1 MMVTRIVVSLVLAPL
16 FLAVLLFAPM
26 GIVAFMVSGIVSI
39 AAFELMRAVGVEKNR
54 FVCGPVL
61 VAAALIPQCYW
72 LQVDAWAVKLILL
85 CLLFALFL
93 DAVLTYETEKAVR
106 AEHILFGLFGGV
118 LYPMLMS
125 SLVQLRMLR
134 AGGRD
139 PYGAFFVLLPIVA
152 AFLTDTGAYFFG
164 MFLGKHRGILPVSP
178 KKSVEGFVGGLVSG
192 VGFMTLY
199 GVILNHFFALDANL
213 IIMAFYGLVGAIVTM
228 LGDLSFSLIKRQFGI
243 KDYGSL
249 LPGHGGMLDRFDSM
263 SFAAPIMWLLVTLF
277 PAF

>member
-1 MMVTRIVVSLVLAPL
+1 MLTRILASVVLAPL
-16 FLAVLLFAPM
+16 FLAVLLFAPV
-26 GIVAFMVSGIVSI
+26 GITTFMVSGIVTI
-39 AAFELMRAVGVEKNR
+39 AAFELMRAVGAGKNKY
-54 FVCGPVL
+54 VCAVTL
-61 VAAALIPQCYW
+61 AAAALIPQCYW

-93 DAVLTYETEKAVR
+93 AAVLTYGTEKAVQ
-106 AEHILFGLFGGV
+106 AEHVLFGLFGGV

-134 AGGRD
+134 PGGRD

-152 AFLTDTGAYFFG
+152 AFLTDSGAYFVG
-164 MFLGKHRGILPVSP
+164 MFLGKHRGIVPVSP
-178 KKSVEGFVGGLVSG
+178 KKSVEGFIGGLLSG
-192 VGFMTLY
+192 VVFMTLY
-199 GVILNHFFALDANL
+199 GFILNHFFAIDANL
-213 IIMAFYGLVGAIVTM
+213 LIMALYGLVGGIVTM

-263 SFAAPIMWLLVTLF
+263 AFAAPAMWLLVTLF